1 MKFRDQF
8 CQSTPAY
15 ERCREERRIALARTF
30 FAVSALVA
38 IGLDPTEP
46 RSYAAVAYWLL
57 AAYASFSLGILLG
70 LRLASGVPRLAQVL
84 VHAVDLCL
92 AVAITMLTG
101 GPNSPFFAL
110 FLFAPVAAVY
120 RWGFR
125 EALATTVALTGVLVA
140 EAVLVGSATRL
151 SLNLVAGTFD
161 LNRFV
166 MRATY
171 LTVAGVMF
179 AYLIEKEKERR
190 AETSSIARDHIRSC
204 AEAEERKRLACELHD
219 GIIQSLSA
227 AEMQLAVA
235 RRQVPDEASD
245 LDEQLACV
253 QTLLLQEAANLR
265 ALMEGMR
272 SAGSNAQTQDDL
284 AAIIARFQGET
295 GIDAR
300 FVTDEPRVPLSD
312 RAGHEVVRIVQE
324 GLVNV
329 RKHSGARHVLVSAT
343 ADTTHLNLS
352 IEDDGRGFAFSGR
365 LSQAELDARNEGPVT
380 IKERV
385 RALGGEMS
393 VESTPG
399 AGTRL
404 ALVFPL

>member
-8 CQSTPAY
+8 CQLTPGCEGY
-15 ERCREERRIALARTF
+15 REERGIATVRAFLAVT
-30 FAVSALVA
+30 ALVA
-38 IGLDPTEP
+38 ISIEPTEP
-46 RSYAAVAYWLL
+46 RSYAAVAYLLL
-57 AAYASFSLGILLG
+57 AAYAIFSTGTLLW
-70 LRLASGVPRLAQVL
+70 LRLASRVPRRVPLL
-84 VHAVDLCL
+84 FHTVDLCL
-92 AVAITMLTG
+92 ATAITMLTD
-101 GPNSPFFAL
+101 GPDSPFFVL
-110 FLFAPVAAVY
+110 FLFAPVAAAY
-120 RWGFR
+120 RFGFGA
-125 EALATTVALTGVLVA
+125 ALTTTAALTGVLAA
-140 EAVLVGSATRL
+140 EAVLVGSTNRL
-151 SLNLVAGTFD
+151 SMSIVAGTFA

-166 MRATY
+166 MRAAY
-171 LTVAGVMF
+171 LAIAGVVF

-190 AETSSIARDHIRSC
+190 TEASAVARIVG
-204 AEAEERKRLACELHD
+204 EADERKRLACELHD

-245 LDEQLACV
+245 LDEQLARV

-272 SAGSNAQTQDDL
+272 SGASAVRTQGDL
-284 AAIIARFQGET
+284 AAIVERFQDET

-300 FVTDEPRVPLSD
+300 FVSDEPKVPLSE
-312 RAGHEVVRIVQE
+312 RAGYEVVRIVQE

-380 IKERV
+380 IRERV

-404 ALVFPL
+404 ALIFPL